1 MAILLSE
8 FANSTIWNHLRKQLL
23 FLAIDQV
30 FFLFIHW
37 IKCFVLDFI
46 FVSVVF
52 CVLFNRS
59 TQKHRNVNVWK
70 NWILLT
76 TQFSLFKEHTCFSAR
91 SVWKKTPVLTTKEP
105 CGTNVKINHFEC
117 VCVCVSVCMRE
128 WASCNR
134 LMHCLCRIIFFLH
147 FVYLWVDGV
156 CGSFWVG
163 VRYRNAILVLFFV
176 RTYGTV
182 CIGAHRTQHTASIA
196 GGVVDDGGGSLTH
209 HVLSLNFNDQLTTA
223 IRCVYTLTL
232 PFHS

>member
-1 MAILLSE
+1 MKSSTKTVAIFS
-8 FANSTIWNHLRKQLL
+8 NRSS
-23 FLAIDQV
+23 

-37 IKCFVLDFI
+37 IKCFVLDFN

-134 LMHCLCRIIFFLH
+134 LMHCLCRIIFF
-147 FVYLWVDGV
+147 
-156 CGSFWVG
+156 S
-163 VRYRNAILVLFFV
+163 
-176 RTYGTV
+176 
-182 CIGAHRTQHTASIA
+182 
-196 GGVVDDGGGSLTH
+196 SLY
-209 HVLSLNFNDQLTTA
+209 LSLSRRSVWFIL
-223 IRCVYTLTL
+223 
-232 PFHS
+232 SGG